1 MAQTSLT
8 SQFVLFYLW
17 PKRHWLHNWFYFPFG
32 LNGIGFTIVFFLQ
45 LVQKPL
51 TSQLFSVSP
60 LTRLFVSIAQLRVP
74 VGCFWLT
81 SAQQKERQ
89 KTFFCVGQ
97 TQNCWVCPEKK
108 KQGCFPAF
116 FFLLFGWPNLQHSIC
131 SKKKTRLLLKFFFL
145 LFSLTKLKTLVCSQ
159 KKRTKLLL
167 CFFFSVIYCHVF

>member
-97 TQNCWVCPEKK
+97 TQNCWVCPKK
-108 KQGCFPAF
+108 KSKAAF
-116 FFLLFGWPNLQHSIC
+116 EPFFLLLWLTKLEILLFAQKKNKVAFEVFFFVILVDQAQDTC
-131 SKKKTRLLLKFFFL
+131 MFSKKKNKVAF
-145 LFSLTKLKTLVCSQ
+145 V
-159 KKRTKLLL
+159 
-167 CFFFSVIYCHVF
+167 FFFSVIYCHVF